1 MSVGIGKSIHVKG
14 DVTAREP
21 FLIAGS
27 VEGTI
32 EIDQHTLTIADGA
45 SVSAAITAESVVIG
59 GTVQA
64 GPGCD
69 RQDRDS
75 GDRKARRRVLGSDRE
90 HRRRRVRSGENRDDA
105 TQVRGRLLGLNLLSI
120 ACGPDRQS
128 GVASHE
134 ITKIPKATKI
144 TCPPTAACV

>member
-45 SVSAAITAESVVIG
+45 SVSAVITAESVVIG
-59 GTVQA
+59 GTVQ
-64 GPGCD
+64 
-69 RQDRDS
+69 
-75 GDRKARRRVLGSDRE
+75 GDLA
-90 HRRRRVRSGENRDDA
+90 A
-105 TQVRGRLLGLNLLSI
+105 
-120 ACGPDRQS
+120 
-128 GVASHE
+128 
-134 ITKIPKATKI
+134 ITKIAIQATAKLEGECSAPIVSIADGAFVQGKI
-144 TCPPTAACV
+144 ETTQRKFAGVS